1 MHRHIDDH
9 RCLHL
14 LAYRKVYFRCMR
26 AFFHIPMRT
35 YIYIDMHCIA
45 LHCIALYTVL
55 HGTIRCCIE
64 ILRYGRVVNVCTRAC
79 KQMYV

>member
-45 LHCIALYTVL
+45 LPCIALHYTLSCMV
-55 HGTIRCCIE
+55 
-64 ILRYGRVVNVCTRAC
+64 RYGVAL
-79 KQMYV
+79 KFYGMAGW